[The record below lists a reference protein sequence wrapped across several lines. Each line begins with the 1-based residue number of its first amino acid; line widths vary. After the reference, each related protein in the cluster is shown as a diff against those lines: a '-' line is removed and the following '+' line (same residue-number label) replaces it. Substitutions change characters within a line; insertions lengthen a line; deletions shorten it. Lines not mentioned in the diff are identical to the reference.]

1 MVRVPRVEIAC
12 FEGQKGGG
20 PGINHVRWRSKD
32 FGLCGSVQKVREK
45 SVETSSS
52 GLDKLVDP
60 LGLFVCSEIGRVSD
74 PKVGVEMTGTSSRKG
89 RTLIPGCQ
97 QRSKSAPK

>member
-1 MVRVPRVEIAC
+1 MRLSAESEGKVGRDVELRPR
-12 FEGQKGGG
+12 Q
-20 PGINHVRWRSKD
+20 
-32 FGLCGSVQKVREK
+32 
-45 SVETSSS
+45 
-52 GLDKLVDP
+52 LVDP
-60 LGLFVCSEIGRVSD
+60 LGPFVGSEIGRVSD